1 MAGDDG
7 KITNLNV
14 VRFNRQ
20 MDPAEFDPV
29 TALDAAREW
38 IAECENKPDHVIVLT
53 GRVLENGS
61 CGTRFFQAGQYK
73 YHAQIGLIM
82 EGLNMLRDNGKE

>member
-7 KITNLNV
+7 KV
-14 VRFNRQ
+14 VDFAVARFHANGNTGAH
-20 MDPAEFDPV
+20 DPI

-38 IAECENKPDHVIVLT
+38 IEQCEEKPHHVIVLT
-53 GRVLENGS
+53 GRVLEDES

-73 YHAQIGLIM
+73 YHAQMGLLM
-82 EGLNMLRDNGKE
+82 EGMSMIRDNGKE

>member
-1 MAGDDG
+1 
-7 KITNLNV
+7 
-14 VRFNRQ
+14 

-38 IAECENKPDHVIVLT
+38 IEQCEEKPHHVIVLT
-53 GRVLENGS
+53 GRVLKDGG

-73 YHAQIGLIM
+73 YHAQIGLVH
-82 EGLNMLRDNGKE
+82 EGAQMIRDNGKE